1 MWRSYIWATK
11 VSRTHLF
18 RPKCSGVHRGWRREG
33 DGGRGML
40 PPLLLLLS
48 VGIVAAALL
57 QFCSFLYF
65 LCLFCRVVVCV
76 FLSPVASCQQ
86 QQLPLSLTL
95 PLSHSPTTYATHSTV
110 WHFEKFSWFFILLL
124 HSTKDI
130 FLCSCFC
137 HVCVCEC
144 VVCIACVCVL
154 CVYCVLCVLCL
165 VPFCALFVSAIV
177 NTLLSHV
184 SLSTIPP
191 QRPLLPPV
199 TPPLNHPLS
208 PHIVS
213 VLGANCTFVRAND
226 RNNTK
231 SKTFLPTRAPANLS
245 NLAFHFA

>member
-1 MWRSYIWATK
+1 
-11 VSRTHLF
+11 
-18 RPKCSGVHRGWRREG
+18 
-33 DGGRGML
+33 ML

-48 VGIVAAALL
+48 VGIVAAAVAAALL

-86 QQLPLSLTL
+86 QQLPLSLSLSLSLTHPQHMPHTL
-95 PLSHSPTTYATHSTV
+95 QFGILKSFRDFLYCCYTAQ
-110 WHFEKFSWFFILLL
+110 KRFFFALA
-124 HSTKDI
+124 
-130 FLCSCFC
+130 FVMC
-137 HVCVCEC
+137 VCVSVLC
-144 VVCIACVCVL
+144 VLLVCVL
-154 CVYCVLCVLCL
+154 CVCIVCCVCCV

-231 SKTFLPTRAPANLS
+231 SKTFLPTLAPANLS